1 MSRSYWPTE
10 DIRESL
16 DAYVQQRRP
25 LGGFLQAVIEN
36 DLLGAVG
43 RADSRNVMQLQ
54 AIAAYVYNDMPSV
67 CHGSPALYA
76 AWLEGPKVT
85 KEKVDAP

>member
-10 DIRESL
+10 DIRQSL

-36 DLLGAVG
+36 NFMEAVG
-43 RADSRNVMQLQ
+43 RADSRNVEQLVL
-54 AIAAYVYNDMPSV
+54 IASYVYNDMPST
-67 CHGSPALYA
+67 CHGSPARYA
-76 AWLEGPKVT
+76 AWLKGSEVT
-85 KEKVDAP
+85 

>member
-16 DAYVQQRRP
+16 DAYVELRRP

-36 DLLGAVG
+36 NFMEAVG
-43 RADSRNVMQLQ
+43 RADDLNVRQLP

-67 CHGSPALYA
+67 CHGSPALYV
-76 AWLEGPKVT
+76 AWLEGPEVT
-85 KEKVDAP
+85 

>member
-1 MSRSYWPTE
+1 MKSYWPTE

-36 DLLGAVG
+36 DLTEAVG
-43 RADSRNVMQLQ
+43 RADSVNIRQL
-54 AIAAYVYNDMPSV
+54 ALIVGYVYWEMPST
-67 CHGSPALYA
+67 CHGSPEHYA

-85 KEKVDAP
+85 K

>member
-54 AIAAYVYNDMPSV
+54 AIAAYVYNDMPSI
-67 CHGSPALYA
+67 CHGSPALYV
-76 AWLEGPKVT
+76 AWLKGPGVT
-85 KEKVDAP
+85 